1 MEVLGGVGGPWG
13 GLRGIEAG
21 EGGGL
26 GSWGGFGGAWGGS
39 LIPPPPPS
47 AVRARLYAV
56 LELWVQSAGAAGGV
70 LQGPGPPSEELLAHI
85 MADITPPTAG
95 TAVRPPHTAPY
106 NHIEPH

>member
-1 MEVLGGVGGPWG
+1 MKPGRGGDWGRGGALGVP
-13 GLRGIEAG
+13 
-21 EGGGL
+21 GGGHL
-26 GSWGGFGGAWGGS
+26 F
-39 LIPPPPPS
+39 PPPPS

-95 TAVRPPHTAPY
+95 TAVRPPHTAPC
-106 NHIEPH
+106 NPIEPH